1 METQTMIPVKGTKY
15 KHHNGNIYE
24 VLLIANENS
33 DRAEYPITVVY
44 VGVNG
49 NIWAKPL
56 DNFLEKM
63 SLVT

>member
-1 METQTMIPVKGTKY
+1 MIPVKGTKY
-15 KHHNGNIYE
+15 KHRNGNIYE

-44 VGVNG
+44 VGANG
-49 NIWAKPL
+49 NIWAKSL

-63 SLVT
+63 TLVT